1 MAFWNRRDQA
11 EEKKEDDTQHNK
23 SSTITTTEN
32 NNDFRQ
38 ENTDTLGMNNIDN
51 DEVLDVV
58 IIGAGWAGISA
69 AATLKKKGIEKFRVL
84 EAKGH
89 IGGRSFTHHENWEGH
104 DVACD
109 LGSMWIQNAK
119 GNLLNEYIKK
129 YKIPTHVSKFKTRIY
144 EENGKGPME
153 DDKFQA
159 LEEELFEDGFYD
171 YQAGRQQLAWIRG
184 EEPLSK
190 SRDLYLQKLKK
201 KPLKQKLA
209 KVLIRDQIELEYSG
223 SLEELSLMHWNTD
236 SWIGGS
242 NSHDHFVMTGYSS
255 LVYAYAK
262 DEGIMDKII
271 MNSPVSTID
280 SSSSDDLIELTL
292 KDGETSIK
300 AKKVI
305 VTVPL
310 GVLQANAIEFIPTL
324 PKSHSSA
331 IQRLGMG
338 KMNKIFMFFKS
349 EDVFW
354 PMPSSHFEV
363 LGDVTDRDSTFLFY
377 NSLSFSEE
385 KPALYAFFKGPQVEQ
400 IEREFA
406 SQDPN
411 MYQEK
416 ITELAMECLQSMF
429 GKDVPRP
436 EKVVV
441 TGWVADEYTRGAYSF
456 NKVGMKSRDREVLT
470 FPIAENRIH
479 FAGEATHEKYFATT
493 TGAFLSGRNA
503 AKKVAKKLS
512 KKK

>member
-1 MAFWNRRDQA
+1 MVFSKKRDTA
-11 EEKKEDDTQHNK
+11 EEKKEDDSQYK
-23 SSTITTTEN
+23 SSTNNVITQNN
-32 NNDFRQ
+32 NNDNALQ
-38 ENTDTLGMNNIDN
+38 KNTDTLGLSS
-51 DEVLDVV
+51 DEILDVV

-69 AATLKKKGIEKFRVL
+69 AATLKKKGIESFKVL

-89 IGGRSFTHHENWEGH
+89 IGGRSYTHHENWEGQ

-144 EENGKGPME
+144 QGNGRGAME
-153 DDKFQA
+153 D
-159 LEEELFEDGFYD
+159 ENYEELQEELYEEGFYNF
-171 YQAGRQQLAWIRG
+171 QSSRQQLAWFRG
-184 EEPLSK
+184 DEPLSK
-190 SRDLYLQKLKK
+190 TRDAYLAKLKK

-209 KVLIRDQIELEYSG
+209 KVMIRDQIELEYSA
-223 SLEELSLMHWNTD
+223 SLEELSLMHWNSD

-255 LVYAYAK
+255 LVHAYAK
-262 DEGIMDKII
+262 DEGIMDKMITNAPI
-271 MNSPVSTID
+271 SSID
-280 SSSSDDLIELTL
+280 SSSSDLVVELAL
-292 KDGETSIK
+292 KDGQTSIK
-300 AKKVI
+300 ARRVI

-310 GVLQANAIEFIPTL
+310 GVLQANAIEFIPAL

-354 PMPSSHFEV
+354 PMPSANFEV
-363 LGDVTDRDSTFLFY
+363 LGDVTDRDSTFMFY
-377 NSLSFSEE
+377 NSLSFHEE
-385 KPALYAFFKGPQVEQ
+385 KPALYAFFKGSQVEQ
-400 IEREFA
+400 IEQEYA
-406 SQDPN
+406 NTDPK
-411 MYQEK
+411 MYEEK
-416 ITELAMECLQSMF
+416 ISELAMECLHSMF
-429 GKDVPRP
+429 GKDIPQP

-441 TGWVADEYTRGAYSF
+441 TGWKADEYTRGAYSF
-456 NKVGMKSRDREVLT
+456 NKIGMKSKDREVLT
-470 FPIAENRIH
+470 FPIAQGRIH

-503 AKKVAKKLS
+503 AKKVAKKM
-512 KKK
+512 